1 MRGVTRLLAQSAT
14 KPVKPVNAQASKL
27 PHLIFFFLFSE
38 GLQSSLSECG
48 MFSCAFFENY
58 KPGMMTVTPQRHD
71 KENSSSESAITK
83 DENVEPLV
91 AFGRP
96 PPLPPVLGPLVA
108 FSFFQM
114 SSRDDDK
121 K

>member
-1 MRGVTRLLAQSAT
+1 MRGATRLLVQSAIR
-14 KPVKPVNAQASKL
+14 PIKPVNAQAR
-27 PHLIFFFLFSE
+27 
-38 GLQSSLSECG
+38 
-48 MFSCAFFENY
+48 
-58 KPGMMTVTPQRHD
+58 MMTVTPQRHE

-114 SSRDDDK
+114 FSGDDDK